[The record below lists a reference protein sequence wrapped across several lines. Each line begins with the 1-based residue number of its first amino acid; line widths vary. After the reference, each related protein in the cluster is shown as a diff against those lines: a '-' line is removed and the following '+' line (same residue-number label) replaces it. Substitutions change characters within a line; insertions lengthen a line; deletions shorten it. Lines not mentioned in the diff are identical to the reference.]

1 AVQKQREVRIE
12 KKPRPG
18 RIENRSLA
26 YEGHMTEKRNSA
38 PDGRPGG
45 LNLLQNPSLN
55 KGTAFTDKERDAL
68 GLRGLL
74 PPRVLSME
82 QQSGRILENYRRKPN
97 DIERY
102 IQLMALQGRNETLF
116 YRVLIDHLEE
126 MMPIVYTPTVGQ
138 ACQEYGHIFRRPR
151 GIFI

>member
-1 AVQKQREVRIE
+1 VRLEPYARGYESCMPHRRDGMSAGRDAQSARRTKAVQKQREVRIE

-26 YEGHMTEKRNSA
+26 YEGHMTEQRNSA

-45 LNLLQNPSLN
+45 LQLLQNPSLN

-116 YRVLIDHLEE
+116 YR
-126 MMPIVYTPTVGQ
+126 
-138 ACQEYGHIFRRPR
+138 
-151 GIFI
+151 